1 MSIIPE
7 QFADILESSALASMA
22 TVGPKGEPQ
31 VSTVLFAWNG
41 TQLIFSM
48 HRSRQK
54 HRNLSRDPRI
64 AVNISDPANPYRSL
78 EIRGVARIESDPE
91 FHYLHMLSRKYLSRD
106 ATPEEAGE
114 PGDRVVIFVKPE
126 KVISFPPVAPRE

>member
-1 MSIIPE
+1 MRAFHEHMKNMICIHSTRSSILLTSEEKKGRTSMSIIPE

-78 EIRGVARIESDPE
+78 EIR
-91 FHYLHMLSRKYLSRD
+91 
-106 ATPEEAGE
+106 
-114 PGDRVVIFVKPE
+114 
-126 KVISFPPVAPRE
+126 